1 MSKCVQ
7 VHDYLN
13 ATSKEGKK
21 KFINFVN
28 EMLLEKNI
36 QQTDSINS
44 VNQEVNHFQQIN
56 EYILT
61 MYAGYYVE
69 PLHAMISAK
78 MDYL

>member
-1 MSKCVQ
+1 
-7 VHDYLN
+7 
-13 ATSKEGKK
+13 
-21 KFINFVN
+21 
-28 EMLLEKNI
+28 MLLEKNI

-69 PLHAMISAK
+69 PLRAMISAK